1 MADDGS
7 LVPKTQVE
15 LELEKAKIEAKR
27 QRETTIGS
35 LLDKAADVL
44 SGVLDS
50 TDAAMAGQRL
60 RAAEVAINLY
70 IQQDNGARQDRALE
84 LQQKRLKLEEE
95 KLRQP
100 GGPLF
105 QQNNLYVQGGASQ
118 QAVPASTTEQEMLLA
133 RKQAQD
139 AVLAQFLPQAARPIE
154 EEEIAQKEQ
163 EDTVEPTSE
172 DVLNKEEDTS
182 GDKPQ

>member
-1 MADDGS
+1 
-7 LVPKTQVE
+7 
-15 LELEKAKIEAKR
+15 
-27 QRETTIGS
+27 
-35 LLDKAADVL
+35 
-44 SGVLDS
+44 
-50 TDAAMAGQRL
+50 
-60 RAAEVAINLY
+60 
-70 IQQDNGARQDRALE
+70 
-84 LQQKRLKLEEE
+84 
-95 KLRQP
+95 
-100 GGPLF
+100 
-105 QQNNLYVQGGASQ
+105 
-118 QAVPASTTEQEMLLA
+118 MLLA